1 MATKTEIE
9 FTINEDGSVE
19 IQPKGVKGK
28 KCTDLTKEIEEALGI
43 VKNVTYSQE
52 YYEQEETNYATVTAG
67 GNDDK

>member
-19 IQPKGVKGK
+19 IHPKGVKGK
-28 KCTDLTKEIEEALGI
+28 KCTELTREIEEALGI

-52 YYEQEETNYATVTAG
+52 YYEQEETNYNTVNVG
-67 GNDDK
+67 GDNDK